1 MNIWKTIY
9 ESIDEKYFNESN
21 KSTDEFLQKLKII
34 QMNHRAFQ
42 ISQRRIL

>member
-9 ESIDEKYFNESN
+9 ESIDEKYFNERK
-21 KSTDEFLQKLKII
+21 KSTDKFLQKLKSI

-42 ISQRRIL
+42 MSQRRIL